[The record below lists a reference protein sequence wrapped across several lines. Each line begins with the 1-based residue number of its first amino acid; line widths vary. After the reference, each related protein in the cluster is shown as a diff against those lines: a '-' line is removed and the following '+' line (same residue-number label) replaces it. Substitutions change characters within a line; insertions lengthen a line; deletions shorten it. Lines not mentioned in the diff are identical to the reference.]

1 MPDNIVNI
9 DFHRHFHIQPGERVL
24 DLGCGSGRHTIE
36 AARYP
41 GRIVGLDISA
51 DDLRAAK
58 FMYDDLKA
66 KGDLRGHAD
75 FIIGDATNLPF
86 KDGAFDKSLCTETF
100 EHIPDDRRGI
110 DEFLRV
116 TKDGAQ
122 TVVSIPAFWPERAYW
137 SLSWDYWHSPGGHV
151 RWYRPGEMHRILEEH
166 GMSVEFERRRHASQS
181 LYWFLRCIH
190 GLPNEHFLPV
200 RMTWKLIN
208 IHHNRRWKPLEY
220 IEAVANL
227 VIGKDLIHYGHK
239 RSRRPTA
246 TTGAAAESASPS
258 GERLAP
264 VP

>member
-41 GRIVGLDISA
+41 GRVAGVDISA
-51 DDLRAAK
+51 SDLRAAK
-58 FMYDDLKA
+58 FMYDDMKA
-66 KGDLRGHAD
+66 KGLAGRAD

-86 KDGAFDKSLCTETF
+86 KDGVFDKALCTETF

-116 TKDGAQ
+116 TKPGAQ
-122 TVVSIPAFWPERAYW
+122 TVVSVPAFWPERAYW

-166 GMSVEFERRRHASQS
+166 GMTVEFERRRHASQS

-190 GLPNEHFLPV
+190 GLPNESFPPV
-200 RMTWKLIN
+200 KLTWKLIN

-220 IEAVANL
+220 IESVANL

-239 RSRRPTA
+239 R
-246 TTGAAAESASPS
+246 GAAAQPAANGRAMASAHA
-258 GERLAP
+258 GEARAG
-264 VP
+264 